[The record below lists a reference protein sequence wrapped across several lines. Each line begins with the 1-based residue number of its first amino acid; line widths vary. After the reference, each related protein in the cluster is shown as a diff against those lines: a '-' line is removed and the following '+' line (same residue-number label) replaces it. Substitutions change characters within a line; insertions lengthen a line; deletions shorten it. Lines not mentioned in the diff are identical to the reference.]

1 MEDNNLQ
8 PILGKNICTIMS
20 TQYLTDADKV
30 LLINSVIVHWY
41 NYADNIE
48 DGIPKHLLVTWQM
61 IEQEQES
68 IKAKTKAT
76 MDKRKAGAAARWNY
90 ANKCKQM
97 QADASTSEHLPT
109 MPKIKEKESKS
120 KIKEKISSEEKIKN
134 KKEVSSDSSVDF
146 SLTSQGYKY
155 QEYAGLKLFADPVEH
170 ALYVTGEADTP
181 KARRCYGAYLRDLG
195 EERYLEELSTFEAEC
210 KAGEEPNNRGS
221 ALNSRLKSLK
231 KH

>member
-1 MEDNNLQ
+1 M
-8 PILGKNICTIMS
+8 GV
-20 TQYLTDADKV
+20 LTCFKKV
-30 LLINSVIVHWY
+30 Y
-41 NYADNIE
+41 F
-48 DGIPKHLLVTWQM
+48 
-61 IEQEQES
+61 
-68 IKAKTKAT
+68 
-76 MDKRKAGAAARWNY
+76 
-90 ANKCKQM
+90 
-97 QADASTSEHLPT
+97 LPV
-109 MPKIKEKESKS
+109 KEKESKS